1 MPDKD
6 VLYRSFNQLLGSLD
20 LPDDK
25 IEEMNSYDDHKKW
38 EILCS
43 RSLMKVHQSP
53 AFYLQRLRSHVG
65 LKAEQSKTDVTET
78 LRGLEV
84 SLRTYSIEW
93 LRNFLSEKRSLDTL
107 VDLIDY
113 NLSSEQ
119 FQILTQCLRV
129 VINDLKGFNMAI
141 NHHKLFDTLTKSL
154 SIISTKNRCNVLHL
168 LTMACEKSQL
178 GHNQVLKSLKLNGG
192 VEKLMDFLT
201 LDKMNEQMAILSTI
215 NLTKA
220 VVNSPIDLN
229 YRVYLQYELRKIGF
243 ESHTKRLMLNES
255 NLISEVI
262 EEIKNYESM
271 IINVNQLVKDR
282 EALEGRLKKAE
293 TTLMDAEGQSIN
305 CVRFTNLRKNFSEK
319 DCGWRENH
327 FESCFSTKIGNLLH

>member
-53 AFYLQRLRSHVG
+53 GFYLQRLRSHVG
-65 LKAEQSKTDVTET
+65 LRAAQSKTDVTET

-84 SLRTYSIEW
+84 SLRTYSIDW
-93 LRNFLSEKRSLDTL
+93 LRNFLSEKQSLDTL
-107 VDLIDY
+107 VGFIEC
-113 NLSSEQ
+113 NLSSEH
-119 FQILTQCLRV
+119 FQILTQCFKV
-129 VINDLKGFNMAI
+129 VINDSKGLNMAI
-141 NHHKLFDTLTKSL
+141 NHPKLLDALSL
-154 SIISTKNRCNVLHL
+154 SLSTLSIKNRCNVMQL
-168 LTMACEKSQL
+168 LTMACQKSQH

-192 VEKLMDFLT
+192 VELLMDFLT
-201 LDKMNEQMAILSTI
+201 LDKTSGQMAIVSTL
-215 NLTKA
+215 NLMKA

-229 YRVYLQYELRKIGF
+229 YRVYLQFQLRRIGF
-243 ESHTKRLMLNES
+243 ESRIERLMLNES

-262 EEIKNYESM
+262 DGIKNYESM

-282 EALEGRLKKAE
+282 EALEERLKKAE
-293 TTLMDAEGQSIN
+293 APLMEAEGQSIN
-305 CVRFTNLRKNFSEK
+305 CVRFTIREESLARKIVVGE
-319 DCGWRENH
+319 
-327 FESCFSTKIGNLLH
+327 